1 MTVIIATG
9 TITTNILTDRIIA
22 TTTASGILTGTIIL
36 TEICNIREIITV
48 FNREVQIEAS
58 IVMGISMRTSMGIL
72 AGISIDTR
80 VILIGILEIPIG
92 VMDLI
97 TAILMDISK
106 WVTLTF
112 VIIILFVILI
122 PTTVKGLPI
131 AIVMLME
138 GPYPEFVEVNW
149 YIIRMILMRTIACI
163 VIIIKL
169 SQIQKYKVRWELIIL
184 SWEMAILTMI
194 RFL

>member
-97 TAILMDISK
+97 TVILMDISK

-131 AIVMLME
+131 AIVMLMK
-138 GPYPEFVEVNW
+138 GLYHEFVEVNW